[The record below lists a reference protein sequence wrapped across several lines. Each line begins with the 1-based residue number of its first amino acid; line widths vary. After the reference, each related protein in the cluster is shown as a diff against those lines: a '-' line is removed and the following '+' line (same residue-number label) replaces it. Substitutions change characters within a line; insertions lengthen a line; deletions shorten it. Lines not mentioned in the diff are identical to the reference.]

1 MADPD
6 DVQATYA
13 AANALHCQ
21 VDSMKAS
28 IEGLLEKIKLVL
40 NQSLAYGKN
49 HRGAAEFLQSV
60 VDATERR
67 CDQECAKL
75 MEGVD
80 NLARDLDYA
89 MLKDEEEMETQLQN
103 AFASRIG
110 CSGEA

>member
-21 VDSMKAS
+21 VDSMKDS

-40 NQSLAYGKN
+40 NRSLAYGKN

-89 MLKDEEEMETQLQN
+89 MLKDEEEMDTQLQN

-110 CSGEA
+110 SSGEA